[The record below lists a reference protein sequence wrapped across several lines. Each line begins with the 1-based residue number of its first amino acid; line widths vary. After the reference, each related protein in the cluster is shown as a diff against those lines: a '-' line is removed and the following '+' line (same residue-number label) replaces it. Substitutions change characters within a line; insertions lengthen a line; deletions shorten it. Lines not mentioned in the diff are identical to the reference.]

1 MKNSGIIYFS
11 AIATL
16 ILCFSFISDAKVGV
30 PSILGDNMVLQRNT
44 EVNLWG
50 NADAGKTVTVETS
63 WNGKKYRTKSD
74 DNGKWSL
81 KVATGEAGGPYSI
94 IISDGE
100 KLVLENILLGEVWIC
115 GGQSNMEMPVC
126 GFMYQPVE
134 NSSEHILYAASETPN
149 IRLFTVPRKESTVP
163 LEDCES
169 EWLLS
174 LPENVSAFSAVGYF
188 FGKALTKAM
197 NGIPIGLV
205 TANWGGSRIECW
217 MTKEAINAI
226 EGINHEVAMGGKGAT
241 AAPELLYNGLIHPV
255 RHFTAKG
262 FIWYQ
267 GCSNRLNWYDY
278 KKLMVALVEL
288 WRAEWGNE
296 KMPFYYTQLAPYT
309 YDGDDFR
316 SLPLVIEAQYQAMEE
331 IPYSGIAATT
341 DLGNRTCI
349 HPSKK
354 YEVGTRLAYL
364 ALANDYGYTGV
375 PRPAPTYKDMEII
388 KDERRGNMAV
398 LSFNNLSLKYEW
410 NEPDS
415 FKAYDDDGYCTP
427 QGFEIAGAD
436 RIWHKAH
443 ASFRWWENRIEVWS
457 EDVPEPVAVR
467 YAFRNFPGDANVMTT
482 MGQPLVPF
490 RTDNW
495 PVEDIGKLQ

>member
-16 ILCFSFISDAKVGV
+16 ILCFSFISDAKVGL

-50 NADAGKTVTVETS
+50 SADAGKTVTVETS

-74 DNGKWSL
+74 DNGKCSL
-81 KVATGEAGGPYSI
+81 KVATGEAGGHYSI
-94 IISDGE
+94 IISYGE

-316 SLPLVIEAQYQAMEE
+316 SLPLVIEA
-331 IPYSGIAATT
+331 
-341 DLGNRTCI
+341 
-349 HPSKK
+349 
-354 YEVGTRLAYL
+354 
-364 ALANDYGYTGV
+364 
-375 PRPAPTYKDMEII
+375 
-388 KDERRGNMAV
+388 
-398 LSFNNLSLKYEW
+398 
-410 NEPDS
+410 
-415 FKAYDDDGYCTP
+415 
-427 QGFEIAGAD
+427 
-436 RIWHKAH
+436 
-443 ASFRWWENRIEVWS
+443 
-457 EDVPEPVAVR
+457 
-467 YAFRNFPGDANVMTT
+467 
-482 MGQPLVPF
+482 
-490 RTDNW
+490 
-495 PVEDIGKLQ
+495 IG

>member
-1 MKNSGIIYFS
+1 MKFKYLF
-11 AIATL
+11 
-16 ILCFSFISDAKVGV
+16 FISVLSLLGASVSRAEVKL

-50 NADAGKTVTVETS
+50 TAEAGKTVTVKTS
-63 WNGKKYRTKSD
+63 WNGEKYKTKVSD
-74 DNGKWSL
+74 DGKWSI
-81 KVATGEAGGPYSI
+81 KITTGEAGGPYNI
-94 IISDGE
+94 VISDGNR
-100 KLVLENILLGEVWIC
+100 LVLDNILLGEVWIC
-115 GGQSNMEMPVC
+115 GGQSNMEMPLC
-126 GFMYQPVE
+126 GFMYQPVK
-134 NSSEHILYAASETPN
+134 NSAEHILYSASETPN
-149 IRLFTVPRKESTVP
+149 IRIFSVPRIESTEP
-163 LEDCES
+163 LDDCES
-169 EWLLS
+169 EWQLS
-174 LPENVSAFSAVGYF
+174 LPENVNTFSAVGYL
-188 FGKALTKAM
+188 FGKVLTKAM
-197 NGIPIGLV
+197 NGIPVGLV
-205 TANWGGSRIECW
+205 SANYGGSRIECW
-217 MTKEAINAI
+217 MTKEAIEAI
-226 EGINHEVAMGGKGAT
+226 DGIDHEVAVGGKGT
-241 AAPELLYNGLIHPV
+241 TSAPELLYNGLIHPI
-255 RHFTAKG
+255 RNFTAKG

-278 KKLMVALVEL
+278 KKLMATLVKF
-288 WRAEWGNE
+288 WRTEWGND

-309 YDGDDFR
+309 YDGDNFR
-316 SLPLVIEAQYQAMEE
+316 SLPLVIEAQYQALAE

-349 HPSKK
+349 HPSEK
-354 YEVGTRLAYL
+354 YQVAERLAYL